1 MSQTRAQLISPVG
14 IVTSAGIDVSGIV
27 TAHSFVGDGS
37 GLINVA
43 GSGGGGVGSLIVK
56 DSGALAGTI
65 GTIDFGSGID
75 VSNAIAGIVTVSA
88 TDTDTLYSQSA
99 VASGDDV
106 NLRLSGT
113 DSTTDDILVSAGDN
127 ITITSVTSNGFT
139 INSTSV
145 EATKVLTIGV
155 RTGAAVSFG
164 LPSSTF
170 NVIGRNGSNIPIT
183 V

>member
-43 GSGGGGVGSLIVK
+43 GSGGGAGSLIVK

>member
-1 MSQTRAQLISPVG
+1 MSQTRAQLLSPVG
-14 IVTSAGIDVSGIV
+14 IFTGTGISINGII
-27 TAHSFVGDGS
+27 TATSFVGDGS

-43 GSGGGGVGSLIVK
+43 GGGGGAGSLIVK
-56 DSGALAGTI
+56 DSGTLAGTI
-65 GTIDFGSGID
+65 GTIDFGAGMNVTD
-75 VSNAIAGIVTVSA
+75 AIAGIITVTAADSN
-88 TDTDTLYSQSA
+88 TTYTQDA
-99 VASGDDV
+99 VASGDNV
-106 NLRLSGT
+106 NLRLSGN
-113 DSTTDDILVSAGDN
+113 DSSTDDILVTAGDN

-155 RTGAAVSFG
+155 RTGAAVSFA

-170 NVIGRNGSNIPIT
+170 NVIGRSGNNIPIT

>member
-1 MSQTRAQLISPVG
+1 MSQTRAQLLSPVG
-14 IVTSAGIDVSGIV
+14 IFTGTGISINGII
-27 TAHSFVGDGS
+27 TATSFVGDGS

-43 GSGGGGVGSLIVK
+43 GGGGGAGSLIVK
-56 DSGALAGTI
+56 DSGTLAGTI
-65 GTIDFGSGID
+65 GTIDFGSGLD
-75 VSNAIAGIVTVSA
+75 VTDAISGIVTISA
-88 TDTDTLYSQSA
+88 TDTNTLYSQSA
-99 VASGDDV
+99 SASGDDV

-113 DSTTDDILVSAGDN
+113 DSTTDDLLITAGDN
-127 ITITSVTSNGFT
+127 ITITSVNSNGFT

-155 RTGAAVSFG
+155 RTGAAVSFA

>member
-1 MSQTRAQLISPVG
+1 MSQTRAQLLSPVG
-14 IVTSAGIDVSGIV
+14 IFTGTGISINGII
-27 TAHSFVGDGS
+27 TATSFVGDGS

-43 GSGGGGVGSLIVK
+43 GGGGGAGSLIVK
-56 DSGALAGTI
+56 DSGTLAGTI
-65 GTIDFGSGID
+65 GTIDFGSGLD
-75 VSNAIAGIVTVSA
+75 VTDAISGIVTISA
-88 TDTDTLYSQSA
+88 TDTNTLYSQSA
-99 VASGDDV
+99 SASGDDV

-113 DSTTDDILVSAGDN
+113 DSTTDDLLITAGDN
-127 ITITSVTSNGFT
+127 ITITSVNSNGFT

>member
-1 MSQTRAQLISPVG
+1 MSQTRAQLLSPVG
-14 IVTSAGIDVSGIV
+14 IFTGTGISINGII
-27 TAHSFVGDGS
+27 TATSFVGDGS

-43 GSGGGGVGSLIVK
+43 GGGGGAGSLIVK
-56 DSGALAGTI
+56 DSGTLAGTI
-65 GTIDFGSGID
+65 GTIDFGSGLD
-75 VSNAIAGIVTVSA
+75 VTDAISGIVTVSA
-88 TDTDTLYSQSA
+88 TDTLYSQSA

-113 DSTTDDILVSAGDN
+113 DSTTDDLLITAGDN
-127 ITITSVTSNGFT
+127 ITITSVNSNGFT

-170 NVIGRNGSNIPIT
+170 NVIGRSGNNIPIT